1 MVAILVAIVTNYVTA
16 NPPQWAENTP
26 VAWSVFGILAAGSLG
41 LLLWERRLAGAEE
54 SEQPVA
60 ELRSIAAVGQRLQMQ
75 QHHPRPPR
83 PRRGVPAGDQ
93 QAVKLLLN
101 QRADEAAIARFHLE
115 ARTAAQLSHPHV
127 VAVYDTGTDLE
138 RHYLVTEFLDGR
150 SLAEELAARG
160 PLLPARVAG
169 IGGQVADALAAAH
182 GQGVV
187 HRDVKPGN
195 LLLASDGTVKV
206 GDFGI
211 AHFTDESTAGLTLKG
226 QIIGTSAYLA
236 PERAVGQPAGP
247 PADMYALR
255 CVLYELLLGHP
266 PFRAETPAAMLY
278 QHVDAVPDSPNRHR
292 SDLPKA
298 FAAFVMQLL
307 AKYPEARPT
316 AAEAVEFLAS
326 AEQWSAGQPSS
337 GEFTPSAAGVPGR
350 SAKAVS
356 QGAVRQKEP
365 GSLRSLRSRVAT
377 GSLVAAVAAAAVVSL
392 SAAPPI
398 AEDGR
403 KAAHLDH
410 GPALTGT
417 RHSER
422 DTASLSDPAAAT
434 ATSSAEKVSAHDKKA
449 STDKSSSPSEK
460 PTPTKK
466 PKPSEKPTA
475 TGTPSP
481 TSTPTPTVSSP
492 LTPSPTQPEEPT
504 ETSPSAQ

>member
-1 MVAILVAIVTNYVTA
+1 MA
-16 NPPQWAENTP
+16 
-26 VAWSVFGILAAGSLG
+26 GAAGG
-41 LLLWERRLAGAEE
+41 RLW
-54 SEQPVA
+54 
-60 ELRSIAAVGQRLQMQ
+60 
-75 QHHPRPPR
+75 
-83 PRRGVPAGDQ
+83 
-93 QAVKLLLN
+93 
-101 QRADEAAIARFHLE
+101 
-115 ARTAAQLSHPHV
+115 
-127 VAVYDTGTDLE
+127 
-138 RHYLVTEFLDGR
+138 
-150 SLAEELAARG
+150 
-160 PLLPARVAG
+160 PARVAG

-247 PADMYALR
+247 PADMYALG

-278 QHVDAVPDSPNRHR
+278 QHVDTVPDSPNRHR

-298 FAAFVMQLL
+298 FTAFVMQLL

-316 AAEAVEFLAS
+316 AVEAVEFLAS

-337 GEFTPSAAGVPGR
+337 GGFSPSVAGVPGR
-350 SAKAVS
+350 STTAVS

-365 GSLRSLRSRVAT
+365 GGLRSLRSRVAT

-398 AEDGR
+398 AEEGKGKPHTSTTAR
-403 KAAHLDH
+403 PSPTH
-410 GPALTGT
+410 GTVSATQPP
-417 RHSER
+417 
-422 DTASLSDPAAAT
+422 LSDPAAST
-434 ATSSAEKVSAHDKKA
+434 ATPSADKVSAHDKKA

-481 TSTPTPTVSSP
+481 TSPPTPTVSSP
-492 LTPSPTQPEEPT
+492 PTPSPTQPEEPT
-504 ETSPSAQ
+504 GTSPSAQ

>member
-1 MVAILVAIVTNYVTA
+1 MLVAGRYRIVARLGRGGMGEV
-16 NPPQWAENTP
+16 WRGVDEVLGRP
-26 VAWSVFGILAAGSLG
+26 VA
-41 LLLWERRLAGAEE
+41 
-54 SEQPVA
+54 
-60 ELRSIAAVGQRLQMQ
+60 
-75 QHHPRPPR
+75 
-83 PRRGVPAGDQ
+83 
-93 QAVKLLLN
+93 VKFLLN

-160 PLLPARVAG
+160 PLLPPRVAG

-247 PADMYALR
+247 PADMYALG

-298 FAAFVMQLL
+298 FSVFVMQLL
-307 AKYPEARPT
+307 AKYPDARPT
-316 AAEAVEFLAS
+316 AAEAVEFLAY

-350 SAKAVS
+350 SATAVS
-356 QGAVRQKEP
+356 QDAVRQEP

-398 AEDGR
+398 AEEGR
-403 KAAHLDH
+403 GEPHTSTTARPSPTH
-410 GPALTGT
+410 GTVSATQPP
-417 RHSER
+417 
-422 DTASLSDPAAAT
+422 LSDPAAAT
-434 ATSSAEKVSAHDKKA
+434 ATPSLPEPTPKAEKASAHDKKA

-475 TGTPSP
+475 TRTPSP
-481 TSTPTPTVSSP
+481 TRTPTPTESSP

-504 ETSPSAQ
+504 GTSPSAQ

>member
-1 MVAILVAIVTNYVTA
+1 
-16 NPPQWAENTP
+16 
-26 VAWSVFGILAAGSLG
+26 
-41 LLLWERRLAGAEE
+41 
-54 SEQPVA
+54 
-60 ELRSIAAVGQRLQMQ
+60 
-75 QHHPRPPR
+75 
-83 PRRGVPAGDQ
+83 
-93 QAVKLLLN
+93 
-101 QRADEAAIARFHLE
+101 
-115 ARTAAQLSHPHV
+115 PHV
-127 VAVYDTGTDLE
+127 VAVSAPGTD
-138 RHYLVTEFLDGR
+138 RDPHSLVTSLLYGP
-150 SLAEELAARG
+150 SLAAARPARG

-247 PADMYALR
+247 PADMYALG

-278 QHVDAVPDSPNRHR
+278 QHVDVVPDSPNRHR

-337 GEFTPSAAGVPGR
+337 GEFTPPAASVPGR
-350 SAKAVS
+350 SATAVS

-365 GSLRSLRSRVAT
+365 GSLHSLRSRVAT
-377 GSLVAAVAAAAVVSL
+377 GSLVAAVAAAAVASL

-398 AEDGR
+398 TEEGR
-403 KAAHLDH
+403 GKPHTSTTARPSPTH
-410 GPALTGT
+410 GTVSATQPPP
-417 RHSER
+417 
-422 DTASLSDPAAAT
+422 SDPAAAT
-434 ATSSAEKVSAHDKKA
+434 ATPSAEKMSAHDKKA

-466 PKPSEKPTA
+466 PKPSEKPT
-475 TGTPSP
+475 TTRTPSP

-504 ETSPSAQ
+504 GTSPSAQ

>member
-1 MVAILVAIVTNYVTA
+1 MLVAGRYRIVTR
-16 NPPQWAENTP
+16 
-26 VAWSVFGILAAGSLG
+26 LG
-41 LLLWERRLAGAEE
+41 RGGMGEVW
-54 SEQPVA
+54 
-60 ELRSIAAVGQRLQMQ
+60 
-75 QHHPRPPR
+75 
-83 PRRGVPAGDQ
+83 RGVDEVLGRPV
-93 QAVKLLLN
+93 AVKLLLN

-150 SLAEELAARG
+150 NLAEELAARG

-247 PADMYALR
+247 PADMYALG

-278 QHVDAVPDSPNRHR
+278 QHVDTVPDSPNRHR

-298 FAAFVMQLL
+298 FTAFVMQLL

-316 AAEAVEFLAS
+316 AAEAAEFLAS
-326 AEQWSAGQPSS
+326 AEQWSAGQTSS
-337 GEFTPSAAGVPGR
+337 GAFTPSVAGVPGR
-350 SAKAVS
+350 STTAVS

-365 GSLRSLRSRVAT
+365 GGLRSLRSRVAT

-398 AEDGR
+398 AEEGKGKPHTSTTAR
-403 KAAHLDH
+403 PSPTH
-410 GPALTGT
+410 GTVSATQPP
-417 RHSER
+417 
-422 DTASLSDPAAAT
+422 LSDPAAAT
-434 ATSSAEKVSAHDKKA
+434 AKPSLPGPAPKAEKASGHDKKA

-475 TGTPSP
+475 RTPSP

-492 LTPSPTQPEEPT
+492 LTPNPTQPEEPAGT
-504 ETSPSAQ
+504 PPSAQ

>member
-1 MVAILVAIVTNYVTA
+1 MLVAGRYRIV
-16 NPPQWAENTP
+16 
-26 VAWSVFGILAAGSLG
+26 SRLG
-41 LLLWERRLAGAEE
+41 RGGMGEVW
-54 SEQPVA
+54 
-60 ELRSIAAVGQRLQMQ
+60 
-75 QHHPRPPR
+75 
-83 PRRGVPAGDQ
+83 RGVDEVLGRPV
-93 QAVKLLLN
+93 AVKLLLN
-101 QRADEAAIARFHLE
+101 QRADEAAIARFDLE

-150 SLAEELAARG
+150 SLAEELDARG
-160 PLLPARVAG
+160 PLLPARVAA

-195 LLLASDGTVKV
+195 LLLAPDGTVKV

-247 PADMYALR
+247 PADMYALG

-326 AEQWSAGQPSS
+326 PEQWSAGQPPS
-337 GEFTPSAAGVPGR
+337 GEFTPPVAGVPGR
-350 SAKAVS
+350 SATAVN

-365 GSLRSLRSRVAT
+365 GILRSLRSRVAT

-392 SAAPPI
+392 SAAPPV
-398 AEDGR
+398 AEEGR
-403 KAAHLDH
+403 GKPHLSTTARPSPTH
-410 GPALTGT
+410 GTVSATQPP
-417 RHSER
+417 
-422 DTASLSDPAAAT
+422 PAAAT
-434 ATSSAEKVSAHDKKA
+434 ATPSLPGPAPKAEKASAHDNTA

-475 TGTPSP
+475 TRTPSP

-492 LTPSPTQPEEPT
+492 STPSPTQPEEP
-504 ETSPSAQ
+504 SAQ

>member
-1 MVAILVAIVTNYVTA
+1 MLVAGRYRIVTR
-16 NPPQWAENTP
+16 
-26 VAWSVFGILAAGSLG
+26 LG
-41 LLLWERRLAGAEE
+41 RGGMGEVW
-54 SEQPVA
+54 
-60 ELRSIAAVGQRLQMQ
+60 
-75 QHHPRPPR
+75 
-83 PRRGVPAGDQ
+83 RGVDEVLGRPV
-93 QAVKLLLN
+93 AVKLLLN

-150 SLAEELAARG
+150 NLAEELAARG

-247 PADMYALR
+247 PADMYALG

-278 QHVDAVPDSPNRHR
+278 QHVDTVPDSPNRHR

-298 FAAFVMQLL
+298 FTAFVMQLL
-307 AKYPEARPT
+307 AKYP
-316 AAEAVEFLAS
+316 
-326 AEQWSAGQPSS
+326 
-337 GEFTPSAAGVPGR
+337 GR
-350 SAKAVS
+350 FQV
-356 QGAVRQKEP
+356 Q
-365 GSLRSLRSRVAT
+365 
-377 GSLVAAVAAAAVVSL
+377 
-392 SAAPPI
+392 
-398 AEDGR
+398 
-403 KAAHLDH
+403 
-410 GPALTGT
+410 
-417 RHSER
+417 
-422 DTASLSDPAAAT
+422 
-434 ATSSAEKVSAHDKKA
+434 
-449 STDKSSSPSEK
+449 
-460 PTPTKK
+460 
-466 PKPSEKPTA
+466 
-475 TGTPSP
+475 
-481 TSTPTPTVSSP
+481 
-492 LTPSPTQPEEPT
+492 
-504 ETSPSAQ
+504 

>member
-1 MVAILVAIVTNYVTA
+1 MLVAGRYRIVA
-16 NPPQWAENTP
+16 R
-26 VAWSVFGILAAGSLG
+26 LG
-41 LLLWERRLAGAEE
+41 RGGMGEVW
-54 SEQPVA
+54 
-60 ELRSIAAVGQRLQMQ
+60 
-75 QHHPRPPR
+75 
-83 PRRGVPAGDQ
+83 RGVDEVLGRPV
-93 QAVKLLLN
+93 AVKLLLN

-115 ARTAAQLSHPHV
+115 ARTAARLSHPHV

-150 SLAEELAARG
+150 SLAEELAACG

-182 GQGVV
+182 RQGVV

-247 PADMYALR
+247 PADMYALG

-278 QHVDAVPDSPNRHR
+278 QHVDAAPDSPNRHR

-326 AEQWSAGQPSS
+326 AEQWSAGQPPS
-337 GEFTPSAAGVPGR
+337 GEFTPSVAGVPGP
-350 SAKAVS
+350 STTAVS

-365 GSLRSLRSRVAT
+365 GILRSRRSRVAT

-392 SAAPPI
+392 SAAPPV
-398 AEDGR
+398 AEEGR
-403 KAAHLDH
+403 GKPHTSTTARPSPTH
-410 GPALTGT
+410 GTVSATQPP
-417 RHSER
+417 
-422 DTASLSDPAAAT
+422 LSDPAAST
-434 ATSSAEKVSAHDKKA
+434 ATPSLPGPAPKTEKASAHDKKA

-475 TGTPSP
+475 TRTPSP
-481 TSTPTPTVSSP
+481 TSTPTVSSP
-492 LTPSPTQPEEPT
+492 STPSPTQPEA
-504 ETSPSAQ
+504 SAQ

>member
-1 MVAILVAIVTNYVTA
+1 MLVAGRYRMVAR
-16 NPPQWAENTP
+16 
-26 VAWSVFGILAAGSLG
+26 LG
-41 LLLWERRLAGAEE
+41 RGGMGEVW
-54 SEQPVA
+54 
-60 ELRSIAAVGQRLQMQ
+60 
-75 QHHPRPPR
+75 
-83 PRRGVPAGDQ
+83 RGVDEVLGRPV
-93 QAVKLLLN
+93 AVKLLLN
-101 QRADEAAIARFHLE
+101 QRADEAAIARFDLE
-115 ARTAAQLSHPHV
+115 ARTAAQLTHPHV

-138 RHYLVTEFLDGR
+138 RHYLVTELLDGR

-160 PLLPARVAG
+160 PLLPASVAG

-211 AHFTDESTAGLTLKG
+211 AHFTDESTAGLTLEG

-247 PADMYALR
+247 PADMYALG

-278 QHVDAVPDSPNRHR
+278 QHVDAVPDSPDRHR

-298 FAAFVMQLL
+298 FAAFVMELL

-326 AEQWSAGQPSS
+326 AEQWSAGQPSC
-337 GEFTPSAAGVPGR
+337 GEFTHSAAGVPGR
-350 SAKAVS
+350 SATAVG

-365 GSLRSLRSRVAT
+365 GRLRSLRSRVAT
-377 GSLVAAVAAAAVVSL
+377 GSLVAAVAAAAVVTL

-398 AEDGR
+398 EEGR
-403 KAAHLDH
+403 GKPHTSTTARPTPTH
-410 GPALTGT
+410 GTVNATQPPP
-417 RHSER
+417 
-422 DTASLSDPAAAT
+422 SDPAAPSAT
-434 ATSSAEKVSAHDKKA
+434 PSLPRTAPKAEKASAHDKRA
-449 STDKSSSPSEK
+449 STDKSSSPSQK

-475 TGTPSP
+475 TRTPSP

-492 LTPSPTQPEEPT
+492 LTPSPTQPEEPNG
-504 ETSPSAQ
+504 TSPSAQ

>member
-1 MVAILVAIVTNYVTA
+1 MAGRYRIVAR
-16 NPPQWAENTP
+16 
-26 VAWSVFGILAAGSLG
+26 LG
-41 LLLWERRLAGAEE
+41 RGGMGEVW
-54 SEQPVA
+54 
-60 ELRSIAAVGQRLQMQ
+60 
-75 QHHPRPPR
+75 
-83 PRRGVPAGDQ
+83 RGVDEVLGRPV
-93 QAVKLLLN
+93 AVKLLLN
-101 QRADEAAIARFHLE
+101 HRADEAAIARFHLE

-182 GQGVV
+182 GHGVV

-247 PADMYALR
+247 PADMYALG

-326 AEQWSAGQPSS
+326 AEQWSARQPSS
-337 GEFTPSAAGVPGR
+337 GEFTPSVAGVPGR
-350 SAKAVS
+350 SATAVS
-356 QGAVRQKEP
+356 QGAMRQKEP

-398 AEDGR
+398 AEEGR
-403 KAAHLDH
+403 GKPHTSTTARPSPTH
-410 GPALTGT
+410 GTVSATQPP
-417 RHSER
+417 
-422 DTASLSDPAAAT
+422 LSDAAAAT
-434 ATSSAEKVSAHDKKA
+434 ATPSLPGPAPKAEKASAHYKKA

-460 PTPTKK
+460 PMPTKK
-466 PKPSEKPTA
+466 PKPSEKPT
-475 TGTPSP
+475 TTRTPSP
-481 TSTPTPTVSSP
+481 TSTPTPTTSGP
-492 LTPSPTQPEEPT
+492 LTPNPTQPEEPT